1 MHSAPKMEAHGGTKW
16 KRIVLPDRQRKIK
29 DIMIMTMI
37 TLQKNIDKG
46 KQTWA
51 SSRENI
57 ETKF

>member
-1 MHSAPKMEAHGGTKW
+1 MEAHSAPRSTAQN
-16 KRIVLPDRQRKIK
+16 QRYYDYDYDNFAK
-29 DIMIMTMI
+29 
-37 TLQKNIDKG
+37 KNIDKG

>member
-37 TLQKNIDKG
+37 TLQKKHW
-46 KQTWA
+46 Q
-51 SSRENI
+51 R
-57 ETKF
+57 